1 MIRLCLN
8 GAPPWHTLR
17 TAHPGGLITLDC
29 DEQLVYQ
36 RVHVTTQ
43 DIGIEH
49 RCVKCEQKRLATV
62 EYFVEGAVAGLEGDG
77 Q

>member
-8 GAPPWHTLR
+8 GQPPWHTPYS
-17 TAHPGGLITLDC
+17 AHPGGLLTFDC
-29 DEQLVYQ
+29 LEQHPYQ

-43 DIGIEH
+43 DVQTEL
-49 RCVKCEQKRLATV
+49 RCVKCEQKRLAAV
-62 EYFVEGAVAGLEGDG
+62 EYFVEGAVGELEGDG